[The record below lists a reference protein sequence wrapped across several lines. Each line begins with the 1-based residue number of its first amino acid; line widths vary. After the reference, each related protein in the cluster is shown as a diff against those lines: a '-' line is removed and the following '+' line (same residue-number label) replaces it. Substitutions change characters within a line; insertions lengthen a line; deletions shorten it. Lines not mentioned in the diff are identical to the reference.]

1 MNTPSRNYVDAK
13 SKDGLFWDQHS
24 GAALEED
31 EQLWSHLRISLDLG
45 EQEVPTVHVSCC
57 VVTAWT
63 NFPYN
68 TIKGKVTTAL
78 TKQFTP

>member
-31 EQLWSHLRISLDLG
+31 EKL
-45 EQEVPTVHVSCC
+45 
-57 VVTAWT
+57 
-63 NFPYN
+63 
-68 TIKGKVTTAL
+68 
-78 TKQFTP
+78 